1 MLGGD
6 GMLKKTRN
14 KEIRTGLAFILP
26 ALIYMLLIVG
36 YPLVYN
42 IVLSFKDLSVMN
54 INSGDV
60 KYVGF
65 DNYVTLWKSG
75 VLPIALKNTFI
86 FTIASIFFQFSLGLL
101 LALFFK
107 KKFRLA
113 GTVRGLILVIW
124 VIPATVVAM
133 VFKFMFQTDGGLI
146 NAVLM
151 GLRLIREPVQWLTNG
166 RMALVSVIITNIW
179 YGMPFNMIL
188 LTAGLNAIPQHVYE
202 SAKIDGATGFKSFKH
217 ITLPLLKP
225 TILSVLVLGVIYT
238 FKVFDIVYVMT
249 KGGPVNATQLLSTY
263 SYTLSLKEYQFS
275 QGAAAANVL
284 FLCLAIVAVF
294 YLRLMKNED
303 NT

>member
-1 MLGGD
+1 MLR
-6 GMLKKTRN
+6 KTRK

-26 ALIYMLLIVG
+26 GLIYMLLIVG

-42 IVLSFKDLSVMN
+42 VVLSFKDLSVMN

-60 KYVGF
+60 KFVGF
-65 DNYVTLWKSG
+65 QNYITLWKSG
-75 VLPIALKNTFI
+75 VLPLAIKNTLI
-86 FTIASIFFQFSLGLL
+86 FTVASIIFQFGFGLL
-101 LALFFK
+101 FALFFK
-107 KKFRLA
+107 NKFKLA
-113 GTVRGLILVIW
+113 GPVRGLILVIW

-133 VFKFMFQTDGGLI
+133 VFKFMFQTDGGLF
-146 NAVLM
+146 NAVLSGI
-151 GLRLIREPVQWLTNG
+151 GLIKEPIQWLTNG
-166 RMALVSVIITNIW
+166 KMALVSVIITNIW

-202 SAKIDGATGFKSFKH
+202 SAKIDGATGFKSFVH
-217 ITLPLLKP
+217 ITIPLLKP
-225 TILSVLVLGVIYT
+225 TIMSVLVLGVIYT

-294 YLRLMKNED
+294 YLRLIKND
-303 NT
+303 DRA